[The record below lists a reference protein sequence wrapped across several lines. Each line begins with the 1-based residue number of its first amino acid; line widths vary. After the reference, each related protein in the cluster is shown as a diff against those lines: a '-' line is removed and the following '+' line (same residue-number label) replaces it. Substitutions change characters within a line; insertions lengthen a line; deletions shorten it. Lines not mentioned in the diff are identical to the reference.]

1 MKIAVASVG
10 TEVGGHF
17 GHCEHFRIY
26 TVEDG
31 KILGEELVPN
41 PEHKPGFL
49 PNFLGDMGVEVVI
62 AGGMGAH
69 AVSLFQQRNIK
80 TMMGVQGDARTAVEQ
95 YLKGELKS
103 TDAVCHPHN
112 HNHDPPPPHHWGV
125 NHNDE
130 KKMKKGG
137 PAGFP
142 AGPLLRCEITARRG

>member
-49 PNFLGDMGVEVVI
+49 PNFLGVEVVI

-103 TDAVCHPHN
+103 TDAVCHHHDHEHEHHHDHN
-112 HNHDPPPPHHWGV
+112 CGGHHHD
-125 NHNDE
+125 
-130 KKMKKGG
+130 
-137 PAGFP
+137 A
-142 AGPLLRCEITARRG
+142 

>member
-103 TDAVCHPHN
+103 TDAVCHHHDHEHEHHHDHN
-112 HNHDPPPPHHWGV
+112 
-125 NHNDE
+125 
-130 KKMKKGG
+130 
-137 PAGFP
+137 
-142 AGPLLRCEITARRG
+142 

>member
-103 TDAVCHPHN
+103 TDAVCHH
-112 HNHDPPPPHHWGV
+112 HDHEHEHQPPTTGGDRHH
-125 NHNDE
+125 HT
-130 KKMKKGG
+130 KKMGKGR
-137 PAGFP
+137 PAGFRG
-142 AGPLLRCEITARRG
+142 GPLLRCEITARRG

>member
-31 KILGEELVPN
+31 KIVGEELVAN

-49 PNFLGDMGVEVVI
+49 PGFLGDMGVEVVI

-69 AVSLFQQRNIK
+69 AVSLFRERNIK

-103 TDAVCHPHN
+103 TDAICHH
-112 HNHDPPPPHHWGV
+112 HDHEHGHDHHC
-125 NHNDE
+125 
-130 KKMKKGG
+130 GG
-137 PAGFP
+137 HH
-142 AGPLLRCEITARRG
+142 E

>member
-31 KILGEELVPN
+31 RILGEELVPN

-80 TMMGVQGDARTAVEQ
+80 TMMGVQGDARAAVEQ

-103 TDAVCHPHN
+103 TDAVCHH
-112 HNHDPPPPHHWGV
+112 HDHEHEHH
-125 NHNDE
+125 HDHHC
-130 KKMKKGG
+130 GG
-137 PAGFP
+137 HHHDA
-142 AGPLLRCEITARRG
+142 

>member
-17 GHCEHFRIY
+17 GHCEHFCIY

-31 KILGEELVPN
+31 KIQGEELVPN

-103 TDAVCHPHN
+103 TDAICHH
-112 HNHDPPPPHHWGV
+112 HDHEHEHH
-125 NHNDE
+125 HDHE
-130 KKMKKGG
+130 HEHHHDHHCGG
-137 PAGFP
+137 HHHDA
-142 AGPLLRCEITARRG
+142 

>member
-26 TVEDG
+26 TAVDG
-31 KILGEELVPN
+31 KIMGEELVQN

-49 PNFLGDMGVEVVI
+49 PGFLGDMGVEVVI

-69 AVSLFQQRNIK
+69 AVSLFGERNIQIV
-80 TMMGVQGDARTAVEQ
+80 TGVQGDARTAVEQ

-103 TDAVCHPHN
+103 TGVVCQH
-112 HNHDPPPPHHWGV
+112 HDHDHEHH
-125 NHNDE
+125 HE
-130 KKMKKGG
+130 HHCGG
-137 PAGFP
+137 HH
-142 AGPLLRCEITARRG
+142 E